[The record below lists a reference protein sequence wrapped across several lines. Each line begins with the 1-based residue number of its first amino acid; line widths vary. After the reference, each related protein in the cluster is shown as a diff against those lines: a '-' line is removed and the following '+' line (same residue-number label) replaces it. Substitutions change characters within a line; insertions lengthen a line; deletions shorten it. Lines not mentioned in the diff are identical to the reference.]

1 MGLSKSIAIR
11 VISSVQSLRTHFH
24 RCGQQQFA
32 EPPHMPLW
40 LLSCDLSETGLP
52 LDDGFRDLCDSLSRG
67 DNEPAGPTLGTRKG
81 AGATNDFGM
90 TGSGR
95 KRVNNSSQVIHRP
108 AP

>member
-1 MGLSKSIAIR
+1 MQRPRCSMKPPKSARLRRPMGLSKSTAIR

-52 LDDGFRDLCDSLSRG
+52 LDDEFAISVTAFQEEITSQPTQRSERG
-67 DNEPAGPTLGTRKG
+67 KG
-81 AGATNDFGM
+81 L
-90 TGSGR
+90 
-95 KRVNNSSQVIHRP
+95 
-108 AP
+108 APRLTSA

>member
-52 LDDGFRDLCDSLSRG
+52 LDDEFAISVTAFQEEITSQPTQRSERG
-67 DNEPAGPTLGTRKG
+67 KG
-81 AGATNDFGM
+81 L
-90 TGSGR
+90 
-95 KRVNNSSQVIHRP
+95 
-108 AP
+108 APRLTSA